1 MIDPVSISALILAII
16 SGIVVF
22 IKGIR
27 KCRISSKGMF
37 LERDTQNSELSK
49 QQEFTLKLIELLN
62 DLPQKDEESDINS
75 ISEIIQ
81 KKTPDIN
88 NKLKNII
95 EILDAADK
103 EGEKKGNNER
113 KKDRNKEN
121 NKEKRKV
128 LKKERKNE
136 HTLDISSIENELKND
151 AASSTDI
158 ENNEKKVTKFIVS
171 K

>member
-95 EILDAADK
+95 EILDAEK
-103 EGEKKGNNER
+103 GEKKGNNEL
-113 KKDRNKEN
+113 KKDRNNEH

-151 AASSTDI
+151 AASFTDI